1 MKCASGRKLLIVIKV
16 LSEQH
21 VHLVLVPV
29 PPVPGNI
36 ASTTSTWYNIASAN
50 APEPPLYAL
59 YTNTSAPV
67 HVHVHLVPA
76 STIASINAPD
86 PLLCAPCTS
95 TSISAREASCGPGAA
110 AVHVH

>member
-36 ASTTSTWYNIASAN
+36 ASAN
-50 APEPPLYAL
+50 APEPPLCAL

-67 HVHVHLVPA
+67 HVHLVPV
-76 STIASINAPD
+76 STIASINAPG
-86 PLLCAPCTS
+86 PLLCAPYTS
-95 TSISAREASCGPGAA
+95 TRISAREASCAPGAA